1 MVNKKEIEK
10 LMSVADTVLT
20 GTNNM
25 VQNKEKCI
33 IPESY
38 NGQVAALGVSISIIG
53 LIPTLAIY
61 YQDNDTQKANR
72 RTVLDIIASILDKH
86 YKYDFKGQAKKI
98 LEFALDAR
106 KTGNNEKLDKL
117 KKDVVNSSLALKQII
132 RTYKLE

>member
-10 LMSVADTVLT
+10 LMSAADTVLT
-20 GTNNM
+20 GSKM
-25 VQNKEKCI
+25 VTDKEKCI